1 MKFITFTHSHNK
13 DDNVIKYFKESIK
26 DYYDYNFGNKIP
38 EIMIICLN
46 IIGVIKISTIILSKN
61 ISKNTVVWK

>member
-38 EIMIICLN
+38 EIMIIN
-46 IIGVIKISTIILSKN
+46 NKN
-61 ISKNTVVWK
+61 NTLKVFNYEQRRRIN